1 MIMNYFEKILLN
13 YLRDSKLKMEITG
26 FDMDGFQEAVREES
40 KRRLEMVE
48 SIVFEDDDLMS
59 DAEKVTAVKRLF
71 QNEFYDKE

>member
-1 MIMNYFEKILLN
+1 MTYFEKSLLN
-13 YLRDSKLKMEITG
+13 FLRDSKIKMEITG
-26 FDMDGFQEAVREES
+26 FDMDGFQEAVHEES

-59 DAEKVTAVKRLF
+59 DAEKVTTVKRLF